1 MAETPQISVLVT
13 SYNREDTLA
22 ASIESVL
29 ASRFGDFELL
39 VVDNLSTDG
48 SVEVARSYERLDRR
62 IRVHV
67 NEANLGQFGNR
78 NRAADLAR
86 APYLK
91 YHDSDDVMYPH
102 CLETLYGPLHAEP
115 RAGFALS
122 AGAFWAGGPCPML
135 STPLLSYRREFLGIG
150 MFSGGPACALFRSEV
165 FRRLGGFADR
175 GAASDFLFWLSA
187 CRQVDV
193 LLVPGDLFWYRMHP
207 GQELQSPQAAK
218 SYALADGEVWRALHA
233 ADCPLSGAELE
244 KARRNWTWNLLR
256 RLRADLRGRHFAN
269 ARLRLAHCGLSFGD
283 WCRYLRRWRLDPMA
297 GTPVDGAGELLIP
310 DWVKPRQEP
319 EGGRDPAAPSASG

>member
-1 MAETPQISVLVT
+1 MVETPRISVLVT

-39 VVDNLSTDG
+39 VVDNRSTDG
-48 SVEVARSYERLDRR
+48 SVEVARSYEKLDRR
-62 IRVHV
+62 VRVHV

-78 NRAADLAR
+78 NRAAALAR

-102 CLETLYGPLHAEP
+102 CLDTLYEPLHAEP

-122 AGAFWAGGPCPML
+122 TGSFWPGGPCPML

-150 MFSGGPACALFRSEV
+150 MFFPGPACALFRAEV
-165 FRRLGGFADR
+165 FHRLGGFVDR

-193 LLVPGDLFWYRMHP
+193 LLVPGDLFWYRVHP
-207 GQELQSPQAAK
+207 GQELQTPAAAK
-218 SYALADGEVWRALHA
+218 SYALADGEVWRALQA
-233 ADCPLSGAELE
+233 PDCPLAGAELE
-244 KARRNWTWNLLR
+244 QARRNWVWNLSR
-256 RLRADLRGRHFAN
+256 RLRADLRGGRFAN
-269 ARLRLAHCGLSFGD
+269 ARLRLSYCGLSFGD
-283 WCRYLRRWRLDPMA
+283 WCRYLRRWRRDPMA
-297 GTPVDGAGELLIP
+297 GTPLGEEGNFLIP
-310 DWVKPRQEP
+310 GWVTG
-319 EGGRDPAAPSASG
+319 GGRRDP